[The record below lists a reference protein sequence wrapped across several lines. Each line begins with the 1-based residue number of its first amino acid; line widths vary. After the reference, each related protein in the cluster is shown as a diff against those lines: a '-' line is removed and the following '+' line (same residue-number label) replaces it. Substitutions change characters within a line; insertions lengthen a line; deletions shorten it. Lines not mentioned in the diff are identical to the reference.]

1 VSDVRDLLP
10 LYALGPLGLLADDE
24 TVAIERAVAADAA
37 LAAELASYQ
46 HGAERLVAPVSP
58 PPDVMARLMVSAGR
72 SKWERFAGR
81 FGALFD
87 VSLDRARELIGLI
100 ERPASWE
107 NPVPGVGLIH
117 FAGGPAAA
125 TADCGF
131 VRVAPGCRFPWHT
144 HKGEEHSL
152 VLAGQMRE
160 DGGRLLTVGDELLV
174 VGGSEHDLLNDGTE
188 DCVFAARATNGI
200 AVRGM

>member
-1 VSDVRDLLP
+1 MSDVRDLLP
-10 LYALGPLGLLADDE
+10 LYALGILTADE
-24 TVAIERAVAADAA
+24 TTAVERAVAADAG

-46 HGAERLVAPVSP
+46 QAAERIVVPVRP

-72 SKWERFAGR
+72 SKWERFAAR
-81 FGALFD
+81 FGSIFD
-87 VSLDRARELIGLI
+87 VTLDRARELLGLI

-107 NPVPGVGLIH
+107 APVPGVGLIH

-144 HKGEEHSL
+144 HRGEEHSL
-152 VLAGQMRE
+152 VLAGQIRE
-160 DGGRLLTVGDELLV
+160 DGGRLLTVGDELVLSD
-174 VGGSEHDLLNDGTE
+174 GSEHDLLNDGTE